1 MVADVK
7 RRSYDASGRREK
19 ARANHRAMLHAAV
32 ELLVAQGYAATSL
45 ALVAER
51 AGVAAPTAY
60 KAFGNKPAMVKAA
73 FDYAVAGDD
82 EPVPVH
88 QRERA
93 ARIKAEPD
101 PVRKLE
107 LYADGLLGTLTR
119 SGLLQLVARAAAEI
133 DPEMKAVW
141 DQMNSVRLFGMGILA
156 TNLSAG
162 SHLRAGVSEQEA
174 QDLLWAYTSP
184 ELYQLMVIIRGWA
197 GPRYRDWVVRSL
209 VDALLPV
216 RD

>member
-7 RRSYDASGRREK
+7 RRSYDASRRQER
-19 ARANHRAMLHAAV
+19 ARANHRAMLDAAV
-32 ELLVAQGYAATSL
+32 ELLVAQGYAATTL

-51 AGVAAPTAY
+51 AGVAAPTVY
-60 KAFGNKPAMVKAA
+60 RAFGNKPAMVKAA

-82 EPVPVH
+82 ETVPIH

-93 ARIKAEPD
+93 ARIAAEPD

-119 SGLLQLVARAAAEI
+119 SGVLQLVARAAAEI

-141 DQMNSVRLFGMGILA
+141 EQMNSMRMFGMGILA
-156 TNLSAG
+156 TNLSG
-162 SHLRAGVSEQEA
+162 GGHLRDGVSKQEA
-174 QDLLWAYTSP
+174 QDVLWAYTSP
-184 ELYQLMVIIRGWA
+184 ELYQLMVLIRGWS
-197 GPRYRDWVVRSL
+197 GLRYRDWVARSL
-209 VDALLPV
+209 VHALLPA